1 MNIHVITGQTATG
14 KTNQAI
20 ALAKKINGELI
31 NADSR
36 QVYTK
41 LNIVTGKDL
50 PNDSRFTIA
59 YEQNGKKL
67 GWHTI
72 DADHTIPIWLYDMQD
87 PKLPFS
93 SFDFR
98 TCALRAIADI
108 LSRGKTPIIVGGTY
122 FYLSH
127 LLYGVPTEDI
137 PPNWEMRLFL
147 SKLTVQELQTVLIKT
162 DPDIFSTLNT
172 SDRAN
177 PQRLIRKIE
186 IASHLKKAG
195 GSYPEYTRTYQ
206 SPFDAHQITFTA
218 LVHGSSEQLRTY
230 ITKRVLTRIEQGAVK
245 EASSLL
251 SEGYAA
257 DNPGLQA
264 IGYQQIMSHLSG
276 ELSKEQMIEK
286 WVQAEIA
293 YAKRQHTFIK
303 KDKNIAIET
312 V

>member
-98 TCALRAIADI
+98 TC
-108 LSRGKTPIIVGGTY
+108 
-122 FYLSH
+122 
-127 LLYGVPTEDI
+127 
-137 PPNWEMRLFL
+137 
-147 SKLTVQELQTVLIKT
+147 
-162 DPDIFSTLNT
+162 
-172 SDRAN
+172 
-177 PQRLIRKIE
+177 
-186 IASHLKKAG
+186 
-195 GSYPEYTRTYQ
+195 
-206 SPFDAHQITFTA
+206 
-218 LVHGSSEQLRTY
+218 
-230 ITKRVLTRIEQGAVK
+230 
-245 EASSLL
+245 LL
-251 SEGYAA
+251 S
-257 DNPGLQA
+257 
-264 IGYQQIMSHLSG
+264 I
-276 ELSKEQMIEK
+276 
-286 WVQAEIA
+286 
-293 YAKRQHTFIK
+293 F
-303 KDKNIAIET
+303 
-312 V
+312 